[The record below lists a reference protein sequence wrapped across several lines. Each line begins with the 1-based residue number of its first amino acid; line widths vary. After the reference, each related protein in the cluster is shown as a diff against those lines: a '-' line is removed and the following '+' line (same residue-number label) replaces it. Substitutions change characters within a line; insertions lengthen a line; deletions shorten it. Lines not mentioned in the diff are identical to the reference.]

1 MRIAAVSKALAVLI
15 WTSTSF
21 LTVLAS
27 YRQYHMDNADICTS
41 SRNDKIHLGTGA
53 SLFLLES
60 PSIRIQPNEHHTASR
75 CEIHV
80 EAPKDYGIAVHVEN
94 MRLRQKASGA
104 CVDYIRFGQ
113 DDNVPFYTMSKS
125 DRLCGSEPGFAYDD
139 SKGDLLIWIS
149 LGGRKATH
157 SWPDISV
164 VNLTLIV
171 TAYKIN
177 CIEPDQTQIK
187 CKDSDRCI
195 WNKYVCDQ
203 HFNCPGDISPAD
215 EVGCTYDGLQ
225 VTSFVKNG
233 KLNYKL
239 LPFTLFVLAFGLI
252 TCLSAIFLVKQRHK
266 CCFRPSTSS
275 GSCDLPEQTVFS
287 LRELSN
293 TERQTLENVYL
304 PLNSLVQVPPTGG
317 MHTEIGGG
325 EGPPPAYDDLF
336 PENIGEDTLSN
347 GNSLSSPSP

>member
-203 HFNCPGDISPAD
+203 HFKTAQFDWIDDEALILTSGSIFLRSLNLSAVSCGDIRIGVTPKGLMEILRNKRFLHYLNLRGNSRALNNEVFEIIKRECPSLKTIDMSRCSPGVNDYGLSVLRDLPLTSLSISSTEITDKALIGLSQGD
-215 EVGCTYDGLQ
+215 CRKSLQEIRIDGCLEVSD
-225 VTSFVKNG
+225 
-233 KLNYKL
+233 
-239 LPFTLFVLAFGLI
+239 
-252 TCLSAIFLVKQRHK
+252 
-266 CCFRPSTSS
+266 S
-275 GSCDLPEQTVFS
+275 GS
-287 LRELSN
+287 
-293 TERQTLENVYL
+293 
-304 PLNSLVQVPPTGG
+304 
-317 MHTEIGGG
+317 
-325 EGPPPAYDDLF
+325 
-336 PENIGEDTLSN
+336 
-347 GNSLSSPSP
+347 